1 MELEELERLADKVE
15 ALVDEL
21 KQQREINRRLLSEKA
36 SLEQKVASLL
46 KQLDKFEK
54 EGNRIDELVAENK
67 ANKKKLALLKAK
79 VTSMLAKVEVLQ

>member
-1 MELEELERLADKVE
+1 MELEELERLADRVE

-54 EGNRIDELVAENK
+54 EGNRIEELLAENK

>member
-1 MELEELERLADKVE
+1 MELGELERLADKVE

-54 EGNRIDELVAENK
+54 EGNRIEELVAENK
-67 ANKKKLALLKAK
+67 ANNKKLALLKAK

>member
-54 EGNRIDELVAENK
+54 EGNRIEELVAENK